1 MSAALPPA
9 LYPALRQRARRDHL
23 VVCGGDALAFRMVEE
38 LTVRYAERVTVI
50 LRSASRSHGP
60 QITALPGVRVIERPE
75 ADRQAFLEADLGS
88 ARGLALLDQDDLGNF
103 HAALR
108 AQEIN
113 PDLRLVIA
121 IFNSGLGERI
131 RTFFADCAVLS
142 ESAMSAPAFVA
153 AALGEPAPSHVRLS
167 GRTLYVARRE
177 DVSAA
182 HIVCGLASSA
192 EASQPDLQ
200 PADEATTG
208 LVLAVADG
216 TPRNPLER
224 QRRHPLSATLRLGRS
239 LFGHRIGAAFAALIG
254 VLILGFILLATA
266 SHFSA
271 SDALYL
277 TLLDA
282 AGTAVTSPQLPP
294 AEKLA
299 QFLLTFD
306 GLAFLP
312 LVTAAVVGARL
323 TGSVAGADRPISDH
337 VIVAGLG
344 NMGTRIVGQL
354 HDLGVDVV
362 CVDKSETAAGLAMA
376 RRLGLRVV
384 IGETHREETLRAAGI
399 DSCQALVSV
408 TNSDIVNLE
417 TALHARALAGEPR
430 VVVRLYDDDLA
441 VRVQQTISNTISRSV
456 SYLAAPVFA
465 AALLDH
471 QVLRT
476 IAVGRHVLVI
486 ADVPVGN
493 GAELAGRPIG
503 DIHDGAVRVIALRRS
518 GAAELDWSPRQ
529 DYRLAAR
536 DRVFGLATRA
546 GLSTVLRRADSVLP
560 PVLSGTPATAANRH
574 PGTGGH
580 QTPETGS
587 PQTKAVSVTL
597 LARSSAWFW
606 RARCEDTGRLRMA
619 VFVLQATDCS
629 FPATGLISPGRPVAL
644 AWPSR
649 RPAYPSACPSRSLL
663 RRSRGGHPLRRKAN
677 EHHR

>member
-1 MSAALPPA
+1 MS
-9 LYPALRQRARRDHL
+9 PALRQRAHRDHL
-23 VVCGGDALAFRMVEE
+23 VVCGGDALAYRMVEE

-50 LRSASRSHGP
+50 LRSAERSHGP
-60 QITALPGVRVIERPE
+60 QISRLPGVRVVERAEP
-75 ADRQAFLEADLGS
+75 DRRAFLDADLAS

-121 IFNSGLGERI
+121 IFNTGLGERI
-131 RTFFADCAVLS
+131 RTFFTDCAVLS
-142 ESAMSAPAFVA
+142 ESAMAAPSFVA
-153 AALGEPAPSHVRLS
+153 AALGEPAPSHVRLA

-177 DVSAA
+177 DVSAE
-182 HIVCGLASSA
+182 HVVCGLAASA
-192 EASQPDLQ
+192 DSGEPDLL
-200 PADEATTG
+200 PAARAGSG

-216 TPRNPLER
+216 TPRDPLAR
-224 QRRHPLSATLRLGRS
+224 QRRHPVRAALRLARS
-239 LFGHRIGAAFAALIG
+239 LFGHRIGAAFAALLC
-254 VLILGFILLATA
+254 VLIAGFILLAM
-266 SHFSA
+266 A
-271 SDALYL
+271 SDHSLGNALYL

-282 AGTAVTSPQLPP
+282 AGSAVTNPRLATP
-294 AEKLA
+294 EKVA

-323 TGSVAGADRPISDH
+323 TGTASGAERPITDH

-344 NMGTRIVGQL
+344 NVGTRIVGQL

-362 CVDKSETAAGLAMA
+362 CVDKSENAAGLAMA

-417 TALHARALAGEPR
+417 TALHARALAEQPL

-441 VRVQQTISNTISRSV
+441 RRVQQTISNTISRSV

-465 AALLDH
+465 AAMLDH

-486 ADVPVGN
+486 ADVPVAD
-493 GAELAGRPIG
+493 GAELVGGRLG
-503 DIHDGAVRVIALRRS
+503 DVHDRATVRVIALRRP
-518 GAAELDWSPRQ
+518 GAPQVDWSPRQ
-529 DYRLAAR
+529 DYPLEPQ
-536 DRVFGLATRA
+536 DRIFVLATRA
-546 GLSTVLRRADSVLP
+546 GLSTVLRRA
-560 PVLSGTPATAANRH
+560 
-574 PGTGGH
+574 
-580 QTPETGS
+580 GS
-587 PQTKAVSVTL
+587 A
-597 LARSSAWFW
+597 
-606 RARCEDTGRLRMA
+606 
-619 VFVLQATDCS
+619 
-629 FPATGLISPGRPVAL
+629 SPGAGVA
-644 AWPSR
+644 
-649 RPAYPSACPSRSLL
+649 
-663 RRSRGGHPLRRKAN
+663 G
-677 EHHR
+677 